1 MVDSKIQDLID
12 SAKKDAAM
20 FRLSGAPA
28 RSRSRFS
35 GRLTRNV
42 LSAAELK
49 AGAEANLIDK
59 DFLNNLTLR
68 DKDIPD
74 ALKTNRFGTPAY
86 NPESQFTMAFE
97 AMGLSLNSSITSV
110 LDAIRV
116 HAPQIQQYGP
126 VVGATGGL
134 NGWRTRRDLS
144 VDAFREIMMTVEVAN
159 IDTNSAYIT
168 FKGQMQSIA
177 AQLKPL
183 EGLPSNITPQIK
195 AMYTLATQFENSAQS
210 IDFKQLFTLKP
221 RLTDGTATEMP
232 RDAGALGIGGGAINP
247 IALMRPLVTAKTN
260 TPALRTHYYTLWITM
275 LDCYNLALEAIML
288 YDKINF
294 ELVTTTR
301 TGIYGFRRTSS
312 TSAFPTLLATR
323 DTLRNELVASLTDP
337 PAKGLVAANAI
348 STPLPP
354 TGANTGAEIEEQLA
368 YTKQFVI
375 DMKAFLVTL

>member
-12 SAKKDAAM
+12 SAKKDAPM
-20 FRLSGAPA
+20 FRLSGAPS

-35 GRLTRNV
+35 GRLSRDV
-42 LSAAELK
+42 LSAAELT

-74 ALKTNRFGTPAY
+74 ALKTNRLGTPAY

-168 FKGQMQSIA
+168 FKGQMQ
-177 AQLKPL
+177 
-183 EGLPSNITPQIK
+183 
-195 AMYTLATQFENSAQS
+195 
-210 IDFKQLFTLKP
+210 
-221 RLTDGTATEMP
+221 
-232 RDAGALGIGGGAINP
+232 
-247 IALMRPLVTAKTN
+247 
-260 TPALRTHYYTLWITM
+260 
-275 LDCYNLALEAIML
+275 
-288 YDKINF
+288 
-294 ELVTTTR
+294 
-301 TGIYGFRRTSS
+301 
-312 TSAFPTLLATR
+312 
-323 DTLRNELVASLTDP
+323 
-337 PAKGLVAANAI
+337 
-348 STPLPP
+348 
-354 TGANTGAEIEEQLA
+354 
-368 YTKQFVI
+368 
-375 DMKAFLVTL
+375 

>member
-12 SAKKDAAM
+12 SAKKDAPM
-20 FRLSGAPA
+20 FRLSGAPS

-35 GRLTRNV
+35 GRLSRDV
-42 LSAAELK
+42 LSAAELT

-59 DFLNNLTLR
+59 DFLNKLSLR
-68 DKDIPD
+68 DKDVPD
-74 ALKTNRFGTPAY
+74 ALKTNRFGTPLY

-97 AMGLSLNSSITSV
+97 AMGLSLKSSITSV

-126 VVGATGGL
+126 VVAASGGAA
-134 NGWRTRRDLS
+134 GWKARRDLS
-144 VDAFREIMMTVEVAN
+144 VDAFHEIMITVEVAN

-177 AQLKPL
+177 SQIKPL

-195 AMYTLATQFENSAQS
+195 AMYTLASEFESSAQG
-210 IDFKQLFTLKP
+210 IDFKELFTLKP
-221 RLTDGTATEMP
+221 RLADGTAEEIP
-232 RDAGALGIGGGAINP
+232 RDAGSLGIGSGAVNP
-247 IALMRPLVTAKTN
+247 IALMRPLVVAN
-260 TPALRTHYYTLWITM
+260 ASSAALRTHYYTLWVTM
-275 LDCYNLALEAIML
+275 LDCYNLALEAITL

-294 ELVTTTR
+294 ELVTTTPR
-301 TGIYGFRRTSS
+301 RFFRSASS
-312 TSAFPTLLATR
+312 SAFPTLLATR
-323 DTLRNELVASLTDP
+323 DALRNQLVASLTDP

-348 STPLPP
+348 SGPLPP
-354 TGANTGAEIEEQLA
+354 TGVSTGAEIEEQLA

-375 DMKAFLVTL
+375 DMKAFLATL